1 MKTEEIPRLDGTCQI
16 IGGQRR
22 NVRHPAPRRAFTL
35 IELLVV
41 IAIIAILAALLLPVL
56 SSAKANARKTGCVNN
71 LRQLGTA
78 MRIYVDET
86 GVYPGCYSW
95 TPEVYAVWP
104 VRLLDY
110 AGKSR
115 AVFQCPA
122 APGDA
127 AWDLRVNPTLGAR
140 NADGI
145 SDPLGIGSHS
155 CFSIGYND
163 WGLDLQHNPQLG
175 LGGDINGGS
184 FKGLV
189 SEGMVVGPS
198 EMIVLGDSRA
208 DASLDAN
215 IDPTETD
222 QWPSSRHRGRADI
235 VFADAHVESPRRH
248 DLIDPAADNP
258 WRRRWNNDN
267 QSHDEIVWTVD
278 WEQETKLGD

>member
-1 MKTEEIPRLDGTCQI
+1 MKHADIQRLRDAGLIT
-16 IGGQRR
+16 GGQKR
-22 NVRHPAPRRAFTL
+22 NRMRLSPDGFTL

-56 SSAKANARKTGCVNN
+56 SSAKAKARQTGCVNN

-78 MRIYVDET
+78 MLMYVDET

-104 VRLLDY
+104 VRLFDH

-122 APGDA
+122 APSEA
-127 AWDLRVNPTLGAR
+127 AWDLQANPTLGAR
-140 NADGI
+140 DADGI
-145 SDPLGIGSHS
+145 PDPLGIGSHS
-155 CFSIGYND
+155 RFSIGCND
-163 WGLDLQHNPQLG
+163 WGLDLRHTPQLG

-189 SEGMVVGPS
+189 SEDMVASPS

-215 IDPTETD
+215 IDPTEMD
-222 QWPSSRHRGRADI
+222 QWPSSRHRGRTDI
-235 VFADAHVESPRRH
+235 VFADAHVEFPKRR
-248 DLIDPAADNP
+248 DVINP
-258 WRRRWNNDN
+258 IAGNRWRCRWNNDN

-278 WEQETKLGD
+278 WEQESKLAD

>member
-1 MKTEEIPRLDGTCQI
+1 MTYADIQKLREAGLITGDQRKNTMHPTPDG
-16 IGGQRR
+16 
-22 NVRHPAPRRAFTL
+22 AFTL

-41 IAIIAILAALLLPVL
+41 IAIIAVLAALLLPVL
-56 SSAKANARKTGCVNN
+56 SSAKAKARKTGCVNN

-78 MRIYVDET
+78 MLMYVDET

-104 VRLLDY
+104 VRLLGD
-110 AGKSR
+110 AGENR
-115 AVFQCPA
+115 ALFQCPA

-127 AWDLRVNPTLGAR
+127 AWDLQANPTLGAR
-140 NADGI
+140 NAD
-145 SDPLGIGSHS
+145 DVPDQFGIGDHS
-155 CFSIGYND
+155 RFSIGYND
-163 WGLDLQHNPQLG
+163 WGLDLRHTLQLG
-175 LGGDINGGS
+175 LGGDINGGC

-189 SEGMVVGPS
+189 REGMVVSPS

-235 VFADAHVESPRRH
+235 GFADAHVESPKRH

-267 QSHDEIVWTVD
+267 ELHDEIVWAVD

>member
-1 MKTEEIPRLDGTCQI
+1 MQ
-16 IGGQRR
+16 
-22 NVRHPAPRRAFTL
+22 A
-35 IELLVV
+35 
-41 IAIIAILAALLLPVL
+41 
-56 SSAKANARKTGCVNN
+56 
-71 LRQLGTA
+71 
-78 MRIYVDET
+78 
-86 GVYPGCYSW
+86 
-95 TPEVYAVWP
+95 
-104 VRLLDY
+104 
-110 AGKSR
+110 
-115 AVFQCPA
+115 
-122 APGDA
+122 
-127 AWDLRVNPTLGAR
+127 NPTLGAR

-155 CFSIGYND
+155 RFSIGFND

-198 EMIVLGDSRA
+198 EMIVLGDSRS

-215 IDPTETD
+215 IDPTEMD

-235 VFADAHVESPRRH
+235 VFADAHVESPKRR

-267 QSHDEIVWTVD
+267 ESHDEIVWAVD